1 VEKLIILNERHLRR
15 TLDEYMARYN
25 ARRAHQG
32 LEQDSSLGLV
42 PVSSQRPVRC
52 RQVLAG
58 IIKDYYREA
67 AQCSFPLVDQFLDT
81 TGVK

>member
-1 VEKLIILNERHLRR
+1 MLAAPIKVSNR
-15 TLDEYMARYN
+15 TVR
-25 ARRAHQG
+25 
-32 LEQDSSLGLV
+32 LGLV

-58 IIKDYYREA
+58 IIQDYYREA

-81 TGVK
+81 TGIIYREAA